1 MSTVAKAIS
10 LLEMLGTGA
19 PEVALAELARRSS
32 FDKAT
37 TRRLLVALIEHGLVE
52 QNEQSRL
59 YRLGA
64 GIARL
69 ALMREAQFPFLR
81 AAIPTVEALAQ
92 ETGETVHVSEYSN
105 RGLVSLHAVEST
117 RANRVSVQIGELLPM
132 HATASGI
139 AFLAFADEG
148 VLERVLGAPLSPY
161 TQHTVTEPM
170 VLGRLVDEARTR
182 GYAIGAQGYEDGV
195 FSVAAPILAADGA
208 AIGALAIAAPKARIH
223 DGDAKR
229 YGVAVAAAAGTI
241 GGRLTGRRA

>member
-10 LLEMLGTGA
+10 LLEMLGAGA
-19 PEVALAELARRSS
+19 PEVTLADLARRAS

-52 QNEQSRL
+52 QNEHNRL

-81 AAIPTVEALAQ
+81 AAMPTIEALAAD
-92 ETGETVHVSEYSN
+92 TGETVHISEYSSS
-105 RGLVSLHAVEST
+105 GLISLHAVEST
-117 RANRVSVQIGELLPM
+117 KANRVSVAIGDILPL

-139 AFLAFADEG
+139 AFLAFAEAG
-148 VLERVLGAPLSPY
+148 FRERVMAGPLPAF
-161 TQHTVTEPM
+161 TPHTVTDPTA
-170 VLGRLVDEARTR
+170 LAGLIAEARAR
-182 GYAIGAQGYEDGV
+182 GYSIGAQGYEDGV
-195 FSVAAPILAADGA
+195 FSVAAPILAADGL

-223 DGDAKR
+223 DGEIDR
-229 YGVAVAAAAGTI
+229 YGAAVAEAARAV
-241 GGRLTGRRA
+241 GGRLTARRG